1 MSSLRFLSV
10 CSSVT
15 VKSHADI
22 NADEARTSEEK
33 QMMADAN
40 YWLQHQELPELEN
53 PRTGATALHVSA
65 AKGYHR
71 VMM

>member
-1 MSSLRFLSV
+1 M
-10 CSSVT
+10 
-15 VKSHADI
+15 KSHADI

-53 PRTGATALHVSA
+53 PKIGRAHV
-65 AKGYHR
+65 
-71 VMM
+71 